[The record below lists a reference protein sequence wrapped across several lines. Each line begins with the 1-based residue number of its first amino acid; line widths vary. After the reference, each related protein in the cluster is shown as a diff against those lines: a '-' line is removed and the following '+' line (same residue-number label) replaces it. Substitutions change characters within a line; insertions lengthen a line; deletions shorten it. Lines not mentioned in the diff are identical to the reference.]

1 MRTDGYLSDYC
12 DGYLFK
18 NHSLFRTKPNALQL
32 ILYFDELEICNPL
45 GSHSGVHKLGMII
58 TFLNY
63 YVIHHGVNNYRHV
76 LLYVGK
82 FATGVTLYSPVY
94 STCGLCHIIYNDEI
108 WICSSSQTIH
118 TRCEQACT
126 CKTSQFSYT
135 HVLSFC
141 MQAGIVVQVDGKD
154 TRVYGTVLVLLA
166 DTLAAH
172 QLGGF
177 KVGVGFSLRKCRQ
190 CMVTFD
196 DMQTMVSTYIIIF
209 RS

>member
-1 MRTDGYLSDYC
+1 M
-12 DGYLFK
+12 
-18 NHSLFRTKPNALQL
+18 
-32 ILYFDELEICNPL
+32 
-45 GSHSGVHKLGMII
+45 VH
-58 TFLNY
+58 
-63 YVIHHGVNNYRHV
+63 
-76 LLYVGK
+76 
-82 FATGVTLYSPVY
+82 
-94 STCGLCHIIYNDEI
+94 
-108 WICSSSQTIH
+108 
-118 TRCEQACT
+118 
-126 CKTSQFSYT
+126 
-135 HVLSFC
+135 
-141 MQAGIVVQVDGKD
+141 VDGKD